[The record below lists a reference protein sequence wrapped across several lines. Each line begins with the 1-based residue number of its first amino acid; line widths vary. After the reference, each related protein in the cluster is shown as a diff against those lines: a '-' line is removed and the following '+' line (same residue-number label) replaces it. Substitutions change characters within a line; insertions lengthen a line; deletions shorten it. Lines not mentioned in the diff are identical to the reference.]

1 MRRRTR
7 PVFRPELDRLDD
19 RCLPSV
25 LIPAQ
30 VTSAYG
36 LNTITYSVN
45 GRTIKGNGAGED
57 IAIVDAYHDPYIVA
71 DLYAFDQTFG
81 LPNPPIGVVDLAGTS
96 TNDGWAEEEALDVE
110 WVHAI
115 APGAEIIVVEAKSDS
130 IGDLLTA
137 VNVARNLPGIVAVSM
152 SWGASGFAGQSSL
165 DAYFT
170 TPAGHTGITF
180 IAASGDE
187 GSAGGAEWPAS
198 SANVLSV
205 GGTTLR
211 VSSSGTYQGESLWSG
226 SSGGYS
232 YYVPEPSYQYSLQS
246 TGRLMTPDVAFDGDP
261 NTGVYVLSIAP
272 STGAASWLQ
281 VGGTS
286 LGAPAWTAIIAI
298 ADQGR
303 ALAGLGSTLDGPSQ
317 TLPTLFSL
325 PASDFH
331 KIASLSSGFFRSST
345 VTAGLGTPNGAA
357 LVYGLAYGTTTTSL
371 RGSIVAATS
380 TAKTVSPSATTLG
393 QVPAATSRSS
403 IQSRSST
410 VAVPAVALP
419 ASLARLPGVPQ
430 DRDGSFT
437 TLWKSFLDAFGID

>member
-1 MRRRTR
+1 MRRRIRRT
-7 PVFRPELDRLDD
+7 FRPELDRLDD

-25 LIPAQ
+25 LTPAQ

-45 GRTIKGNGAGED
+45 GRTVKGNEAGED

-96 TNDGWAEEEALDVE
+96 TNDSWAAEEALDVE

-115 APGAEIIVVEAKSDS
+115 APGAEIIVVEARSDS
-130 IGDLLTA
+130 LGDLLAA
-137 VNVARNLPGIVAVSM
+137 VNDARNLPGIVAVSM
-152 SWGASGFAGQSSL
+152 SWGASGFAGQTAL

-170 TPAGHTGITF
+170 TPAGHSGITF

-187 GSAGGAEWPAS
+187 GAAGGAEWPAS

-211 VSSSGTYQGESLWSG
+211 VSSSGTYLGESLWSG

-232 YYVPEPSYQYSLQS
+232 NYVPEPSYQYSLQS

-261 NTGVYVLSIAP
+261 NTGVYVFSIAP
-272 STGAASWLQ
+272 STGAAAWWQ

-286 LGAPAWTAIIAI
+286 LGAPAWTAILAI

-303 ALAGLGSTLDGPSQ
+303 ALAGLGSTLDGASQ

-325 PASDFH
+325 PATDFH
-331 KIASLSSGFFRSST
+331 KVASLSSGFFWSSP

-357 LVYGLAYGTTTTSL
+357 LVYGLAFGTTTTSI
-371 RGSIVAATS
+371 RRSVVPSTS
-380 TAKTVSPSATTLG
+380 TASTASAS
-393 QVPAATSRSS
+393 AATKSLVEAASSSSSILVRSS
-403 IQSRSST
+403 AVSVPS
-410 VAVPAVALP
+410 VAVPTSP
-419 ASLARLPGVPQ
+419 ARLHAIPQ
-430 DRDGSFT
+430 DRVGPLT
-437 TLWKSFLDAFGID
+437 TLWKSFLDAFRIA